1 MIMKFNRETI
11 LLMLFMSL
19 AMARPGLRS
28 EVPQLGAEIN
38 GDNLWDFCNR
48 RRETLLLVENIFYNY
63 RIIVSAVIIF
73 IGLFLCFL
81 GKKSVK
87 VRFACAFVNHQFNMF
102 ICGFCAGGIPTLI
115 IATDLLK
122 NMEA

>member
-1 MIMKFNRETI
+1 
-11 LLMLFMSL
+11 MLFMSL

-38 GDNLWDFCNR
+38 GDNLWDFCNLR
-48 RRETLLLVENIFYNY
+48 RGTLLLVENIFYNY

-87 VRFACAFVNHQFNMF
+87 VAICLRVYVSSTCLSADSSLEAFPLWSSP
-102 ICGFCAGGIPTLI
+102 PTF
-115 IATDLLK
+115 
-122 NMEA
+122 